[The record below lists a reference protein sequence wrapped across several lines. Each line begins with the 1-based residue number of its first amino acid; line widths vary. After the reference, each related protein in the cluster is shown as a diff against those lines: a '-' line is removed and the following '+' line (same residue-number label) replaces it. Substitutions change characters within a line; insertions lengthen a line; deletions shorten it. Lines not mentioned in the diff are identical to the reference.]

1 MNKITIDL
9 KYGCYPVW
17 IYHENGELAIN
28 DLPWELSEEREIDEA
43 FIEIQN
49 IYDSLFVDCTAEPKY
64 NGFKREVDKLQFIK
78 MIDNA
83 INHIKMKMG
92 DIYIIEKKF
101 DLQKLIIA
109 RGETE

>member
-9 KYGCYPVW
+9 EYGCYPVW

-28 DLPWELSEEREIDEA
+28 DLPWELSEEKEIDEA
-43 FIEIQN
+43 FLEIQN
-49 IYDSLFVDCTAEPKY
+49 IYDGLFVNCSAEPKY
-64 NGFKREVDKLQFIK
+64 SGFKSEEEKLKFIK
-78 MIDNA
+78 M
-83 INHIKMKMG
+83 KTG

-101 DLQKLIIA
+101 DLQKHMIE

>member
-1 MNKITIDL
+1 MNKIIIDL
-9 KYGCYPVW
+9 EYGCYPVW

-28 DLPWELSEEREIDEA
+28 DLPWELSDEKEIDDA
-43 FIEIQN
+43 FFEIQN
-49 IYDSLFVDCTAEPKY
+49 IYDCLFVNRSAEPKY
-64 NGFKREVDKLQFIK
+64 DGFKSEEEKIHFIK

-83 INHIKMKMG
+83 IDHIKMKTG

-101 DLQKLIIA
+101 DHQKLIIV